1 MKKKDFDIDKSIR
14 PSSFDRFIGQNNF
27 VGQLKIFIAGAKGRN
42 EVLDHCLF
50 SGPPGLGKTTL
61 ANILANSMG
70 GEFIATTANILEE
83 PKDIYKLLAHNK
95 PFILFI
101 DEIHRLKKQIEE
113 VLYKAMEDR
122 KVDVRYGSGRIIELK
137 IPAFTLIGATTRAG
151 MLSQPL
157 RERFQIK
164 HIFETYSPAEIS
176 VILRNSAE
184 VMGYKFESGVE
195 YLSGVCRGTP
205 RIANNLL
212 RRIRDFL
219 DSKVITEPIIK
230 KALDILEIDKIGL
243 TKSDR
248 KILEYLATCDVPVG
262 LKNLAVILNEEP
274 ETIEEVIEPYL
285 VKIGFIKRTS
295 RGRVITQEAISHL
308 GLELNE
314 KILKNLGII

>member
-27 VGQLKIFIAGAKGRN
+27 ISQLKIFIAGAKGRN

-95 PFILFI
+95 PFVLFI

-122 KVDVRYGSGRIIELK
+122 KVDLRYGSGRIIELK

-157 RERFQIK
+157 RDRFQIK

-219 DSKVITEPIIK
+219 DNRVITEPIVK

-262 LKNLAVILNEEP
+262 LKNLSVILNEEP

-295 RGRVITQEAISHL
+295 RGRIITQEAISHL